1 MTHAVITNENAG
13 IKLFRL
19 DTVIRALKLEVETG
33 LKLTSRMPKVRDL
46 ATQYGCESRTKKGLL
61 QELVELRSDIDE
73 GLFDPMGLPG

>member
-19 DTVIRALKLEVETG
+19 NTVIRALRMEVETG
-33 LKLTSRMPKVRDL
+33 MKLTSRMPRVSDL
-46 ATQYGCESRTKKGLL
+46 AAQYGCEGRTKKKVLR
-61 QELVELRSDIDE
+61 ELEQLRSEIDE